1 VPAQELFPQVP
12 LSRDGSGDEPSRVSR
27 EVPDVEHY
35 SSRREGT
42 DVAGL
47 VRQNPLGRSAAQPRA
62 VEKPSNITD
71 ARGPARVGRPAQPA
85 AAVPRRSG
93 HDEARYIQP
102 PISGSRVSA
111 RAVAVPGDVSRPPTH
126 EEAQLLD
133 LLRQGLK
140 DRAIARALGIG
151 ERTVQRRLSRLM
163 ATLGAKTRFQAAI
176 NAVRRGWV

>member
-1 VPAQELFPQVP
+1 MNRP
-12 LSRDGSGDEPSRVSR
+12 LVSR

-47 VRQNPLGRSAAQPRA
+47 VRQNSMGRSAAQPLA
-62 VEKPSNITD
+62 VEKPSDITA
-71 ARGPARVGRPAQPA
+71 ARGPGRTGRPVGPA
-85 AAVPRRSG
+85 AAVPRRPG
-93 HDEARYIQP
+93 HDESRYLQP
-102 PISGSRVSA
+102 PIAGSRVSA
-111 RAVAVPGDVSRPPTH
+111 RAIAVPGDVSRPPTH
-126 EEAQLLD
+126 EEAQLLE

-163 ATLGAKTRFQAAI
+163 STLGAKTRFQAAI
-176 NAVRRGWV
+176 NAVRRGWL

>member
-1 VPAQELFPQVP
+1 MNRP
-12 LSRDGSGDEPSRVSR
+12 LVSR
-27 EVPDVEHY
+27 EVPDVEYH
-35 SSRREGT
+35 SSSGREGT

-47 VRQNPLGRSAAQPRA
+47 VRQTPARRPAAQPLA
-62 VEKPSNITD
+62 AEMPSNIAA
-71 ARGPARVGRPAQPA
+71 ARGPGRAGPAQPA
-85 AAVPRRSG
+85 AALPRRPG
-93 HDEARYIQP
+93 RDEARYLQA

-111 RAVAVPGDVSRPPTH
+111 RAIAPPGDVSRPPTH

-163 ATLGAKTRFQAAI
+163 STLGAKTRFQAAI
-176 NAVRRGWV
+176 NAVRRGWL